1 MLTLGL
7 DIGTTTISIVVMDKE
22 KQKVVE
28 AGNVFNDSFIP
39 TEHEW
44 EKMQDPDRILKN
56 AKTLLDDCLM
66 RYPQIS
72 SIGLTGQMHG
82 IVYLDENGKAVSPL
96 YTWQYGGGR
105 ELLTE
110 MGDDHVHVGYG
121 MVTYYYHHRQGMVPK
136 SAVTF
141 CTIMDYLGMHLTGR
155 KRPLMHISNAASLG
169 MFDCETHRFR
179 EERIRGLGLD
189 LSMIPEVSTK
199 FEQIGVYHKV
209 PVKIAIGDNQASFL
223 GTVGMENGAVL
234 VNMGTGGQ
242 ISMLIDQFLEIP
254 GIETRPLSEK
264 QYLLIGA
271 SLCGGRAYAVLEHFF
286 RAYAEM
292 IGAESEPQYEVM
304 EQLAQMGRERE
315 RKARRTEIQGN
326 VMGEHPAEGGMQ
338 VVTTFSGTRQEPSKR
353 GSITGISESN
363 FTPEFLT
370 YGVLKGMAEE
380 LYAMYERMLEA
391 GCHQAENFTASG
403 NGLRKNPVLR
413 EIFSEMFGAEL
424 IMAKFEEE
432 AACGAALI

>member
-28 AGNVFNDSFIP
+28 AGNVLNDSFIP

-44 EKMQDPDRILKN
+44 EKMQDPDRILKK
-56 AKTLLDDCLM
+56 AQMLLDDCLM
-66 RYPQIS
+66 RHPQIS

-105 ELLTE
+105 KLL
-110 MGDDHVHVGYG
+110 
-121 MVTYYYHHRQGMVPK
+121 
-136 SAVTF
+136 
-141 CTIMDYLGMHLTGR
+141 
-155 KRPLMHISNAASLG
+155 
-169 MFDCETHRFR
+169 
-179 EERIRGLGLD
+179 
-189 LSMIPEVSTK
+189 
-199 FEQIGVYHKV
+199 
-209 PVKIAIGDNQASFL
+209 
-223 GTVGMENGAVL
+223 
-234 VNMGTGGQ
+234 
-242 ISMLIDQFLEIP
+242 
-254 GIETRPLSEK
+254 
-264 QYLLIGA
+264 
-271 SLCGGRAYAVLEHFF
+271 
-286 RAYAEM
+286 AE
-292 IGAESEPQYEVM
+292 
-304 EQLAQMGRERE
+304 MGRERE

-326 VMGEHPAEGGMQ
+326 VMCEHPAEGGMQ
-338 VVTTFSGTRQEPSKR
+338 VVTTFSGTRQEPSRR

-363 FTPEFLT
+363 FTPELLT

-391 GCHQAENFTASG
+391 GCHQAASFTASG
-403 NGLRKNPVLR
+403 NGLRKNPILR